1 VVLNREQDKA
11 LRVLLEKGL
20 IGLFRLNC
28 WRNNNGLLCLDFLD
42 GLLDL
47 DLDDWRVGVERRV
60 LLASSLELQ
69 LLGRRLAH
77 LKPLNAGGG
86 LERNIS

>member
-1 VVLNREQDKA
+1 MVLDWEQDKA

-28 WRNNNGLLCLDFLD
+28 WRNNNGFLYLDFLD

-47 DLDDWRVGVERRV
+47 DLDNRRVGVKRHV
-60 LLASSLELQ
+60 LLASSLELE

-77 LKPLNAGGG
+77 LKTLNAGGG